1 MKSEKVLET
10 LNEIVA
16 QIEVDY
22 PDYNFKKYFELDMN
36 SVNNSHNGAPSM
48 MAELC
53 KALQMDIVKSGN
65 KVTANRA
72 KAALRILK
80 NSSKEQF
87 QKSFIDDDG
96 KQIVLDGY
104 RAICFAQSVE
114 GLPVEDK
121 DNAGG
126 FKSIKNAYFD
136 GRVEL
141 SYDKPLHLASLAE
154 LKAELKIDK
163 ANNNGIN
170 KGKKKNT
177 PIHSFGISAD
187 DYNGSTPIVNLQ
199 YLIDIVEAMPNAKA
213 SYKEDRHGIFTVF
226 FKDDEGNK
234 AILLPIKAENDI
246 VNVLRKKPQ
255 TY

>member
-1 MKSEKVLET
+1 MKSEKVLEA
-10 LNEIVA
+10 LSEIVA
-16 QIEVDY
+16 QIEVDC

-36 SVNNSHNGAPSM
+36 SVNNSYNGAPSM
-48 MAELC
+48 VAELC

-80 NSSKEQF
+80 NSTEEQF

-96 KQIVLDGY
+96 RQIILDGY
-104 RAICFAQSVE
+104 RAICFAKPVE

-121 DNAGG
+121 DNKDG

-136 GRVEL
+136 NGVEYL
-141 SYDKPLHLASLAE
+141 YDKPLHLASLAE

-177 PIHSFGISAD
+177 PVYSFGVSAD

-213 SYKEDRHGIFTVF
+213 SYKEDKYGVYTVF

-234 AILLPIKAENDI
+234 AILLPIKVEDNI
-246 VNVLRKKPQ
+246 VNVLRKKPKI
-255 TY
+255 Y